1 MNGWILLTDIVYV
14 QESILRYHKIFYY
27 CRLLAVVC
35 GGLSV
40 MLFIALGIPG
50 VLGEITGV
58 SAKKMIRK
66 FEQNNAAAMRHTQKK
81 FFETGKGLSWEIK
94 KDGGQNQRTAV
105 LDETTVLQQ
114 DTGGVTR
121 ALDTGA
127 EDINATRVLDEQ
139 DMAGSDMNETDINAT
154 RVLDESMC
162 QPGHTASVEGTRVL
176 DE

>member
-1 MNGWILLTDIVYV
+1 MSGWILLTDIAFV
-14 QESILRYHKIFYY
+14 QETILRYHKIFYY

-50 VLGEITGV
+50 VLGEITGM

-66 FEQNNAAAMRHTQKK
+66 FEQNNAEAMRHTQKK

-94 KDGGQNQRTAV
+94 KDGGQNQRAAIQE
-105 LDETTVLQQ
+105 ETTVLQQ
-114 DTGGVTR
+114 GTDGVTR
-121 ALDTGA
+121 VLDTGA
-127 EDINATRVLDEQ
+127 GDINATRVLDEQ
-139 DMAGSDMNETDINAT
+139 DMAGSHETDINAT
-154 RVLDESMC
+154 RVLDESMFE
-162 QPGHTASVEGTRVL
+162 PEHGANVNGTRVL

>member
-1 MNGWILLTDIVYV
+1 MCSSDL
-14 QESILRYHKIFYY
+14 
-27 CRLLAVVC
+27 
-35 GGLSV
+35 
-40 MLFIALGIPG
+40 
-50 VLGEITGV
+50 
-58 SAKKMIRK
+58 
-66 FEQNNAAAMRHTQKK
+66 
-81 FFETGKGLSWEIK
+81 
-94 KDGGQNQRTAV
+94 
-105 LDETTVLQQ
+105 ETTVLQQ

-162 QPGHTASVEGTRVL
+162 QPGHTASVNGTRVL

>member
-1 MNGWILLTDIVYV
+1 MSEWILLTDIVFV
-14 QESILRYHKIFYY
+14 QETILRYHKIFYY

-35 GGLSV
+35 GGFSV

-50 VLGEITGV
+50 VLGEITGM

-66 FEQNNAAAMRHTQKK
+66 FEQNNAEAMRHTQKK

-94 KDGGQNQRTAV
+94 KDGGQNQRAAV
-105 LDETTVLQQ
+105 SDETTVLQQ
-114 DTGGVTR
+114 
-121 ALDTGA
+121 DTGA
-127 EDINATRVLDEQ
+127 EDINATRVLGEQ
-139 DMAGSDMNETDINAT
+139 DMDGSHETDINAT

-162 QPGHTASVEGTRVL
+162 QPEHAAAVNETRVL